1 MPPLSVRFRR
11 AIDEHI
17 SSIRGRFGIDEVETT
32 TRENDPEF
40 FEHGIDIFEE
50 GVRGGAAVWVYDAEG
65 RVLLMRDPRI
75 PDRRT
80 VPGGGHE
87 PGESFPEMAEREVW
101 EEDCVEATVTDVWR
115 VLRVRY
121 VLENDPERRGYL
133 LETWFDAEYESG
145 EAGLYPPRW
154 DDEADESVLEVR
166 WFSSR
171 PDAVTD
177 VVDRRAETWEW
188 PDG

>member
-1 MPPLSVRFRR
+1 MPPISVHSRR
-11 AIDEHI
+11 AVDAHI
-17 SSIRGRFGIDEVETT
+17 SAIRDRFDIDGVETI

-50 GVRGGAAVWVYDAEG
+50 GVRGGAAAWVFDTEG

-75 PDRRT
+75 PDRWT

-87 PGESFPEMAEREVW
+87 SGESFPETAEREVW
-101 EEDCVEATVTDVWR
+101 EEVGVEATVTDVWR

-121 VLENDPERRGYL
+121 VHKNDPERRGYL

-145 EAGLYPPRW
+145 EAGLYPSRW

-166 WFSSR
+166 WFSGR

-177 VVDRRAETWEW
+177 VVDRRAETWDW